1 MASPHKTEQYLSI
14 EEHKL
19 KKYDGPRFFERKKT
33 EEKLSST
40 LKEKETLLKE
50 IHHRVKNNLQII
62 SSLLKL
68 HAENS
73 KDAKFSALVEDSQN
87 RIVSMALIHE
97 MLYANSNLSSINL
110 LEYTV
115 FLFGK
120 LKETYNKPLVKLKT
134 KIPKNLARE
143 IDKMIPIGLILNEVL
158 SNSFKYAFNNTKG
171 EIQISNL
178 ENSFIISDNGIGIP
192 SVKGKPSASSF
203 GIQLIYLLSEQI
215 DAEAII
221 ENKNGTTVS
230 LNFDKIFW

>member
-19 KKYDGPRFFERKKT
+19 KPKKKYDVPLFFERKKT
-33 EEKLSST
+33 EEKLS
-40 LKEKETLLKE
+40 
-50 IHHRVKNNLQII
+50 RKNNLQII
-62 SSLLKL
+62 SSLLKS